1 MVERMR
7 RHWLEMEPRRL
18 WRAVQKV
25 WRSSLLGKVAVILA
39 APILA
44 AAIISVGYLL
54 LFGGSLV

>member
-1 MVERMR
+1 
-7 RHWLEMEPRRL
+7 MEPRRL